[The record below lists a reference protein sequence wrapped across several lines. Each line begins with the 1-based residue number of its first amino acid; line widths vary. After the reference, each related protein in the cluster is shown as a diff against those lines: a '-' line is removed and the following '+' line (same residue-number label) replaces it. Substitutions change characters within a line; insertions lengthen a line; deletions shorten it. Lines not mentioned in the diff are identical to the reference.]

1 MEKRKQVRGVR
12 YEAMNAMKAKEGRK
26 MAIQKGKK
34 NGQGRRQKWI
44 GIQRGKIIIYIK
56 RKETEQKKDRR
67 QDEKWR

>member
-1 MEKRKQVRGVR
+1 MEKRKEVRGVR

-26 MAIQKGKK
+26 MAIQKVKK

-44 GIQRGKIIIYIK
+44 GIQRGKVIIYIK

-67 QDEKWR
+67 QDEKGR